1 MPAMKKTIISL
12 SAVAL
17 LVSSVASAY
26 AEETQ
31 KTDFL
36 LIGGGIMSASLGT
49 WLQELQPEWK
59 QVMVEKLDGVALESS
74 NGWNNA
80 GTGHSANMELNYTP
94 QRADGSIDVSKAL
107 EINEQFMISRQFWS
121 AQVKRGILNNP
132 HAFINST
139 PHMSFVWG
147 DNVDYLAK
155 RYAAL
160 QQTTL
165 FQGMKFSTDHQQIKQ
180 WAPLVMEGRDP
191 NQKVAATWTPV
202 GTDVNY
208 GEITRQLVVSLK
220 KSSNF
225 SLQTSSEVTDFKRN
239 ADNSWHVTI
248 KDVNSGN
255 EHAIDAKYVFIGAG
269 GGALK
274 LLQKTGIPEAD
285 NYAGFPVGGSF
296 LMTENPAITSQ
307 HQQKV
312 YGQASVG
319 APPMSV
325 PHIDAR
331 FIDGKRVVLFGPF
344 ATFSTKFLKNGSFFD
359 LLSTTTTS
367 NFMPMTH
374 VGLDN
379 FDLVK
384 YLIGQV
390 MLSDEDRFEALKE
403 YYPQARKEDWKL
415 IQAGQR
421 VQIIKKDEDKG
432 GVLKLGTEVVVD
444 QQKTISA
451 LLGASP
457 GASTAAPI
465 TLNVLKKM
473 FPEQFNSPQW
483 QSKIRDIVPS
493 YGQEM
498 NGNVALT
505 QKVWDDTAAT
515 LQLTKPPVIQMN
527 DQGNAPVDKPAEAKS
542 DVPADKPAEAKSEA
556 SAQHDMA
563 L

>member
-1 MPAMKKTIISL
+1 MPAMKKTLISL

-17 LVSSVASAY
+17 LVGSVTSAW

-49 WLQELQPEWK
+49 WLQTLQPEWK

-107 EINEQFMISRQFWS
+107 DINEQFMISRQFWS
-121 AQVKRGILNNP
+121 SQVKRGILHDP
-132 HAFINST
+132 HSFINST

-191 NQKVAATWTPV
+191 QQKVAATWTPV

-208 GEITRQLVVSLK
+208 GEITRQLVGSLK

-225 SLQTSSEVTDFKRN
+225 SLQTSAEVTDFKRN

-248 KDVNSGN
+248 KDVNNGN
-255 EHAIDAKYVFIGAG
+255 ERAIDAKYVFIGAG

-307 HQQKV
+307 HLQKV

-390 MLSDEDRFEALKE
+390 MLSDDDRFEALKE

-444 QQKTISA
+444 QPKTLAA

-465 TLNVLKKM
+465 ALNVLKKM
-473 FPEQFNSPQW
+473 FPQQFNSPQW
-483 QSKIRDIVPS
+483 QSKIRDVVPS

-505 QKVWDDTAAT
+505 QQVWDDTAAT
-515 LQLTKPPVIQMN
+515 LQLTKPPVIQMGKSSAPA
-527 DQGNAPVDKPAEAKS
+527 DQPAAAKS
-542 DVPADKPAEAKSEA
+542 DA

>member
-1 MPAMKKTIISL
+1 MPALKKTIVSL
-12 SAVAL
+12 TTVAL
-17 LVSSVASAY
+17 FVSTATWAKDD
-26 AEETQ
+26 ATQ

-94 QRADGSIDVSKAL
+94 ERPDGTIDVSKAL
-107 EINEQFMISRQFWS
+107 DINEQFMISRQFWS
-121 AQVKRGILNNP
+121 AQVKRGILNDP

-147 DNVDYLAK
+147 DKNVNYLQK
-155 RYAAL
+155 RYDAL

-165 FQGMKFSTDHQQIKQ
+165 FQGMKFSTDHAQIQQ
-180 WAPLVMEGRDP
+180 WAPLVMNGRDA

-208 GEITRQLVVSLK
+208 GEITRQLIGSLK
-220 KSSNF
+220 KNSNF
-225 SLQTSSEVTDFKRN
+225 SLQTSAEVTEFKRN
-239 ADNSWHVTI
+239 DDNSWHVTI
-248 KDVNSGN
+248 KDINNGS

-274 LLQKTGIPEAD
+274 LLQKTGISEAE

-296 LMTENPAITSQ
+296 LMTENPEITKQ
-307 HQQKV
+307 HLEKV

-325 PHIDAR
+325 PHLDAR

-344 ATFSTKFLKNGSFFD
+344 ATFSTKFLKNGSIFD

-367 NFMPMTH
+367 NFIPMTD

-384 YLIGQV
+384 YLISQV
-390 MLSDEDRFEALKE
+390 MLSDDDRFASLKE
-403 YYPQARKEDWKL
+403 YYPLAQKADWKL

-421 VQIIKKDEDKG
+421 VQIIKKDPEKG

-444 QQKTISA
+444 KQRTISA

-465 TLNVLKKM
+465 TLNVIKQM
-473 FPEQFNSPQW
+473 FPEQFNSPEW

-493 YGQEM
+493 YGQKL
-498 NGNVALT
+498 NGNAALT
-505 QKVWDDTAAT
+505 QKTWDDTAAA
-515 LQLTKPPVIQMN
+515 LKLTKPPVIQMN
-527 DQGNAPVDKPAEAKS
+527 DQGHMAIQAEEKRQDS
-542 DVPADKPAEAKSEA
+542 P
-556 SAQHDMA
+556 QHDMA

>member
-1 MPAMKKTIISL
+1 MPALKKTIVSL
-12 SAVAL
+12 TAVAL
-17 LVSSVASAY
+17 FVSTATWAKDD
-26 AEETQ
+26 ATQ

-94 QRADGSIDVSKAL
+94 ERPNGTIDVSKAL
-107 EINEQFMISRQFWS
+107 DINEQFMISRQFWS
-121 AQVKRGILNNP
+121 AQVKRGILNDP

-147 DNVDYLAK
+147 DKNVNYLQK
-155 RYAAL
+155 RYDAL

-165 FQGMKFSTDHQQIKQ
+165 FQGMKFSTDHAQIQQ
-180 WAPLVMEGRDP
+180 WAPLVMNGRDA

-208 GEITRQLVVSLK
+208 GEITRQLIGSLK
-220 KSSNF
+220 KNSNF
-225 SLQTSSEVTDFKRN
+225 SLQTSSEVTEFKRN
-239 ADNSWHVTI
+239 DDNSWHVTI
-248 KDVNSGN
+248 KDINNGS

-274 LLQKTGIPEAD
+274 LLQKTGISEAE

-296 LMTENPAITSQ
+296 LMTENPEITKQ
-307 HQQKV
+307 HLEKV

-325 PHIDAR
+325 PHLDAR

-344 ATFSTKFLKNGSFFD
+344 ATFSTKFLKNGSIFD

-367 NFMPMTH
+367 NFIPMTD

-384 YLIGQV
+384 YLISQV
-390 MLSDEDRFEALKE
+390 MLSDDDRFASLKE
-403 YYPQARKEDWKL
+403 YYPLAQKADWKL

-421 VQIIKKDEDKG
+421 VQIIKKDPEKG

-444 QQKTISA
+444 KQRTISA

-465 TLNVLKKM
+465 TLNVIKQM
-473 FPEQFNSPQW
+473 FPEQFNSPEW

-493 YGQEM
+493 YGQKL
-498 NGNVALT
+498 NGNAALT
-505 QKVWDDTAAT
+505 QKTWDDTAAA

-527 DQGNAPVDKPAEAKS
+527 DQGHMAIQAEEKRQDS
-542 DVPADKPAEAKSEA
+542 P
-556 SAQHDMA
+556 QHDMA